1 MGSVSW
7 AVEYDKNVNWRT
19 TSWSVTSFIA
29 ADIEENIKLLA
40 LPEVKKF
47 FIAADIE
54 QEIFKLL
61 VLPEGNGISG
71 KLTGKFNKQK
81 LKNIWNC
88 NIAIPN

>member
-1 MGSVSW
+1 MPTMTIPRVVRLSHIFHFCLKSP
-7 AVEYDKNVNWRT
+7 
-19 TSWSVTSFIA
+19 SWSVTSFIA
-29 ADIEENIKLLA
+29 ADIEENIKLLV

-61 VLPEGNGISG
+61 VLPEGNRISG

-81 LKNIWNC
+81 LKNI
-88 NIAIPN
+88 